1 MDTSNQNES
10 VHKGLGHPQMN
21 YVVFQNVVS
30 ECPSGTQFEWPI

>member
-30 ECPSGTQFEWPI
+30 EYPSGTQFEWPI